1 MRVYIA
7 GPMTGL
13 PDYNFPAFHRAEE
26 QLRGLGHE
34 PLSPARTD
42 DGDTSKP
49 RPYYLRKAIALLLE
63 SDAITLLPGWKTSA
77 GARLEMAIAHELEL
91 PVVQLDSGSSK

>member
-1 MRVYIA
+1 
-7 GPMTGL
+7 MTGL
-13 PDYNFPAFHRAEE
+13 PNYNFPAFHRAEE

-42 DGDTSKP
+42 GGDTSKP

-63 SDAITLLPGWKTSA
+63 ADAITLLPNWHKSA

-91 PVVQLDSGSSK
+91 PVVQLDTSYSE